1 MPELHDG
8 SFTVSVA
15 CGPIEPSTFPPGVPA
30 KPENA
35 GSIAMIGRSDRP
47 NPREIG

>member
-15 CGPIEPSTFPPGVPA
+15 CVPIELSPFLQVDSIGTG
-30 KPENA
+30 
-35 GSIAMIGRSDRP
+35 GSVILARLQTG
-47 NPREIG
+47 